1 MANGT
6 GFRGWGLGGLRGMV
20 LALLALAPWSPLPLL
35 AQSASP
41 PTPIDPTLANL
52 VGRQWQLVAIQSM
65 DDAIG
70 RRVPR
75 NPGDYTL
82 RLGSDGTAALR
93 LDCNRGQ
100 APWEVS
106 AALPLLSVPGG
117 EVSGSLRLGP
127 VAMTKALCPTGSLS
141 DELARQL
148 PYVRSFLL
156 RGDRLYLSLMADG
169 GILEWQPLQGVP
181 FRGQL
186 SPEERSAILG
196 GLDAFSRQLV
206 AREPE
211 RHRVVVARVDLN
223 GDGRQEL
230 LAYLM
235 GPNFC
240 GSGGCTLQ
248 IFTPLPAAG
257 PPPAPSGSRVKGG
270 PSAAA
275 AQPEGW
281 TPLQSFSITRLP
293 LILGT
298 TRTKGW
304 RDLWRPESG
313 GGAPRSLV
321 RERFDG
327 QRYRPSERRPP
338 QPPPAGTALFVGDP
352 GLEDGAPLAADP
364 PTPAGSP

>member
-1 MANGT
+1 
-6 GFRGWGLGGLRGMV
+6 L
-20 LALLALAPWSPLPLL
+20 
-35 AQSASP
+35 
-41 PTPIDPTLANL
+41 DPALANL
-52 VGRQWQLVAIQSM
+52 LGRQWQLVAIQSM

-75 NPGDYTL
+75 NPSDYTL
-82 RLGSDGTAALR
+82 RFGHDGTATLR
-93 LDCNRGQ
+93 LDCNRGE
-100 APWEVS
+100 APWQVS

-127 VAMTKALCPTGSLS
+127 LALTRALCPKGSLS
-141 DELARQL
+141 NDLARQL

-181 FRGQL
+181 FRSRL
-186 SPEERSAILG
+186 TAEERAAILQ
-196 GLDAFSRQLV
+196 GLDPFTRQLV

-211 RHRVVVARVDLN
+211 RHRVVVARIDLN

-235 GPNFC
+235 GPHFC

-248 IFTPLPAAG
+248 LLTPLPPPAAG
-257 PPPAPSGSRVKGG
+257 GPPAAGTSP
-270 PSAAA
+270 AAA
-275 AQPEGW
+275 GQPGGW
-281 TPLQSFSITRLP
+281 RLLQSFSITRLP
-293 LILGT
+293 LIIGPASN
-298 TRTKGW
+298 KGW

-313 GGAPRSLV
+313 GGAPRALV

-338 QPPPAGTALFVGDP
+338 EPPPAGTAVFVGDP
-352 GLEDGAPLAADP
+352 GLEDGAPLATDP
-364 PTPAGSP
+364 TAPPGSP

>member
-6 GFRGWGLGGLRGMV
+6 GLHGRGLGGLRGMV

-196 GLDAFSRQLV
+196 GLDSFSRQLV

-248 IFTPLPAAG
+248 LFTPLPPPAAG
-257 PPPAPSGSRVKGG
+257 WKL
-270 PSAAA
+270 
-275 AQPEGW
+275 
-281 TPLQSFSITRLP
+281 LQSFSITRLP

-298 TRTKGW
+298 TRSKGW

-338 QPPPAGTALFVGDP
+338 QAAPAGTALFVGDP